1 MVEPLLID
9 ISRLLDRAAKG
20 RLPTG
25 VDRVMLAYLERWGD
39 RSLAIL
45 QKGSW
50 RRVLGPVHSQ
60 QLFTLLL
67 QRPERFAQRMNRVVQ
82 RHACHPGPGSN
93 GRAPGLFTWG
103 RRAWKTRVLS
113 PGCSTQGKSLF
124 SLCTT

>member
-45 QKGSW
+45 QKGRW
-50 RRVLGPVHSQ
+50 RRVLAAGSRHS
-60 QLFTLLL
+60 
-67 QRPERFAQRMNRVVQ
+67 NK
-82 RHACHPGPGSN
+82 
-93 GRAPGLFTWG
+93 
-103 RRAWKTRVLS
+103 RREPDR
-113 PGCSTQGKSLF
+113 
-124 SLCTT
+124 